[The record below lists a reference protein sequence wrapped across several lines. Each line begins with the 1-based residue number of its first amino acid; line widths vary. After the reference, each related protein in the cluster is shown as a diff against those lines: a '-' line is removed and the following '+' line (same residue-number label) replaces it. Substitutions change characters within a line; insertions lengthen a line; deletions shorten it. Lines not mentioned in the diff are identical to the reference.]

1 MTTNGGKGRLSTVS
15 YTIVRRTGSMNP
27 SRLIAGLM
35 MEAVAIVFLFLD
47 FPTAVVAVFA
57 ILGIGMM
64 GLPRKP
70 SAD

>member
-1 MTTNGGKGRLSTVS
+1 MR
-15 YTIVRRTGSMNP
+15 IGSMNP
-27 SRLIAGLM
+27 SRLIIGLV
-35 MEAVAIVFLFLD
+35 MEAVAVAFLFLD

-70 SAD
+70 SAG

>member
-1 MTTNGGKGRLSTVS
+1 
-15 YTIVRRTGSMNP
+15 MNP

-57 ILGIGMM
+57 VLGIGMM
-64 GLPRKP
+64 GLPRKA
-70 SAD
+70 SADRS